1 MNTQFTNVANIL
13 NIEGVPTNEE
23 GQVGLS
29 VEQLQAIE
37 NAVAD
42 LNARLA
48 EATES
53 TTNLGATI
61 ETLNAQIEEYQAQI
75 DALNA
80 QPGATTIDGV
90 VENTTAEDTYNS
102 SLSLFNSVKSII

>member
-53 TTNLGATI
+53 TTNLGETL